1 MDWGSGGLEQ
11 LAMNLPEYVL
21 TQILETA
28 FQWFVVVDKEAR
40 ILYINEDYCKFL
52 EVDREAAIGRPVNE
66 VIENTR
72 MHEVVLSGEEHIASP
87 HFIKGTYMLANRI
100 PIKVDGSIVGAFGS
114 VVFRDLHDW
123 HHLSSK
129 VKQTLEKINI
139 TSMSSEES
147 SYRISDIKGSSQ
159 AIRSIKETIQ
169 MIAPS
174 DLPVLIQGESGT
186 GKEMFAHSI
195 HHLSD
200 RSDKPMVKVNCAAIP
215 PDLLESELFGRGK
228 TSTSP
233 EVKGRIHMADGGTL
247 FLDDIGSL
255 PLPVQVKLLR
265 VLNTGEVESLNSHQ
279 TDKVNVRVIG
289 STNQPL
295 TELIE
300 SGHFRK
306 DLYYR
311 IQAITLQ
318 VPPLR
323 ERMEDFS
330 EITSFMFHQAIVKAG
345 KRSLVFSKETMEY
358 LNSYHWPGNIRELQN
373 VIQAAVY
380 LTSGDTIYPD
390 ALPPQVK
397 QRNVYY
403 STSSKTLAESLEE
416 LEKKI
421 LADTLQQFPNKR
433 EAAIILGLSKST
445 LYEKLKK
452 YEF

>member
-1 MDWGSGGLEQ
+1 MERWT
-11 LAMNLPEYVL
+11 MNVPEYVL
-21 TQILETA
+21 MQILENA
-28 FQWFVVVDKEAR
+28 FQWFVVVDQNAR
-40 ILYINEDYCKFL
+40 ILYINENYCKFL
-52 EVDREAAIGRPVNE
+52 EVDREEAIGKPVDE

-72 MHEVVLSGEEHIASP
+72 MHEVVQSGEEHIASP

-100 PIKVDGSIVGAFGS
+100 PIKVDGTIVGAFGS

-123 HHLSSK
+123 HHLSSN

-139 TSMSSEES
+139 TSLSSEET

-159 AIRSIKETIQ
+159 AIRSIKKTIQ

-200 RSDKPMVKVNCAAIP
+200 RSDKPLIKVNCAAIP
-215 PDLLESELFGRGK
+215 PDLLEVELFGRGK

-265 VLNTGEVESLNSHQ
+265 LLNTGELQSSNSHQ

-289 STNQPL
+289 AANQPL
-295 TELIE
+295 TDLIQSE
-300 SGHFRK
+300 HFRE
-306 DLYYR
+306 DLFYR
-311 IQAITLQ
+311 IQAITLH

-330 EITSFMFHQAIVKAG
+330 EITSYMFHQAIVKAG
-345 KRSLVFSKETMEY
+345 KRSLVLAKETMDY
-358 LNSYHWPGNIRELQN
+358 LTSYHWPGNIRELQS

-380 LTSGDTIYPD
+380 LTSGNIIYPD

-397 QRNVYY
+397 QRNAYY
-403 STSSKTLAESLEE
+403 TPSSRTLAESLEE
-416 LEKKI
+416 LEEKI
-421 LADTLQQFPNKR
+421 LKDTLQQFPNKKD
-433 EAAIILGLSKST
+433 AAIILGLSKST

-452 YEF
+452 YEL

>member
-1 MDWGSGGLEQ
+1 MERI
-11 LAMNLPEYVL
+11 ANNLPDYVL

-28 FQWFVVVDKEAR
+28 FQWFVVVDKESK

-52 EVDREAAIGRPVNE
+52 QVDREQAIGRPVNE

-72 MHEVVLSGEEHIASP
+72 MHEVVQSGEEHIASP

-100 PIKVDGSIVGAFGS
+100 PIKVDGDIVGAFGS

-123 HHLSSK
+123 HHLSSN

-139 TSMSSEES
+139 NSFALEES
-147 SYRISDIKGSSQ
+147 SYGISDIKGSSH
-159 AIRSIKETIQ
+159 AIRSIKETIH

-186 GKEMFAHSI
+186 GKELFANSI
-195 HHLSD
+195 HQLSD
-200 RSDKPMVKVNCAAIP
+200 RSDKPLIKVNCAAIP
-215 PDLLESELFGRGK
+215 HDLLEVELFGHGK
-228 TSTSP
+228 TATST
-233 EVKGRIHMADGGTL
+233 ERKGRIHLADGGTL

-265 VLNTGEVESLNSHQ
+265 VLNEGEVESLNSHQ
-279 TDKVNVRVIG
+279 TEKVNIRVIC
-289 STNQPL
+289 SANQPL

-300 SGHFRK
+300 SKQFRK

-311 IQAITLQ
+311 IQALTLQ

-330 EITSFMFHQAIVKAG
+330 EITSYMFHEAIVKAG
-345 KRSLVFSKETMEY
+345 KRRLVFSKEAMDY
-358 LNSYHWPGNIRELQN
+358 LNAYHWPGNIRELQN

-380 LTSGDTIYPD
+380 LTNGDTIHPD

-397 QRNVYY
+397 QRNTYY
-403 STSSKTLAESLEE
+403 SPSSRTLAESLEE
-416 LEKKI
+416 VERKI
-421 LADTLQQFPNKR
+421 LKDTVEQFPNKK
-433 EAAIILGLSKST
+433 EVAIILGLSKST

-452 YEF
+452 YEL